1 LQKDHSTRLNTTF
14 KRHLQQMKAVMKSI
28 WTGEPNEKQRE
39 QRDFVLRHVLYQN
52 RPCLLADYVQ
62 GHSGAAMRNK
72 SEDVKKLL
80 LKGIQAVVA
89 LTTPASG
96 RPTNEH
102 LAVKRILLGSACL
115 HLKKGQFTEAARL
128 LDTSRRAISVSTA
141 LAIDELEGP
150 RLQGGSPLLQLKAG
164 FLKTRGLERSQ
175 GLFCKTPAAIIEAIT
190 HYYTIASIACPG
202 KHDVCTNPDDR
213 SEREGKRLLFGNIHT
228 HHYKCLKL
236 VQEEQLDKWNETR
249 LVDGDQCFDTALTTS
264 THLLRRPRP
273 RARARHRLSARGPLM
288 H

>member
-1 LQKDHSTRLNTTF
+1 
-14 KRHLQQMKAVMKSI
+14 
-28 WTGEPNEKQRE
+28 
-39 QRDFVLRHVLYQN
+39 
-52 RPCLLADYVQ
+52 
-62 GHSGAAMRNK
+62 
-72 SEDVKKLL
+72 
-80 LKGIQAVVA
+80 
-89 LTTPASG
+89 
-96 RPTNEH
+96 
-102 LAVKRILLGSACL
+102 L

-128 LDTSRRAISVSTA
+128 LDTSRRDISVSTA
-141 LAIDELEGP
+141 LALDALEGP
-150 RLQGGSPLLQLKAG
+150 RLLGGSPLLQLKAG

-213 SEREGKRLLFGNIHT
+213 SERGGKRLLFGNIHT

-249 LVDGDQCFDTALTTS
+249 LVDGEQCFDTALTTS

-273 RARARHRLSARGPLM
+273 RARARHRLEAP
-288 H
+288 

>member
-1 LQKDHSTRLNTTF
+1 MVGTGYLQKDHSTRLNTTF

-150 RLQGGSPLLQLKAG
+150 RLQGGSPLHSSSRQ
-164 FLKTRGLERSQ
+164 
-175 GLFCKTPAAIIEAIT
+175 
-190 HYYTIASIACPG
+190 ASSRPG
-202 KHDVCTNPDDR
+202 DW
-213 SEREGKRLLFGNIHT
+213 SG
-228 HHYKCLKL
+228 
-236 VQEEQLDKWNETR
+236 
-249 LVDGDQCFDTALTTS
+249 
-264 THLLRRPRP
+264 
-273 RARARHRLSARGPLM
+273 ARGCSAKHLQQLLKQSRTTTPLLPSPALVSM
-288 H
+288 TCARVHQPRRQE

>member
-1 LQKDHSTRLNTTF
+1 
-14 KRHLQQMKAVMKSI
+14 
-28 WTGEPNEKQRE
+28 
-39 QRDFVLRHVLYQN
+39 
-52 RPCLLADYVQ
+52 
-62 GHSGAAMRNK
+62 MRNK

-128 LDTSRRAISVSTA
+128 LDTSRRAISASTSTA
-141 LAIDELEGP
+141 LCIAIDELEGP

-202 KHDVCTNPDDR
+202 KHGVCTNPDDR

-228 HHYKCLKL
+228 HQRYACLK
-236 VQEEQLDKWNETR
+236 QAIRPAAITR
-249 LVDGDQCFDTALTTS
+249 WWATRQGRPSRAAAGPVLTAS
-264 THLLRRPRP
+264 THQQHLRRPRP
-273 RARARHRLSARGPLM
+273 RARARHRLEA
-288 H
+288 

>member
-1 LQKDHSTRLNTTF
+1 
-14 KRHLQQMKAVMKSI
+14 MKAVMKSI

-128 LDTSRRAISVSTA
+128 LDTSRRAISASAA
-141 LAIDELEGP
+141 LAIDGPELGI
-150 RLQGGSPLLQLKAG
+150 
-164 FLKTRGLERSQ
+164 
-175 GLFCKTPAAIIEAIT
+175 GLF
-190 HYYTIASIACPG
+190 
-202 KHDVCTNPDDR
+202 
-213 SEREGKRLLFGNIHT
+213 
-228 HHYKCLKL
+228 
-236 VQEEQLDKWNETR
+236 
-249 LVDGDQCFDTALTTS
+249 
-264 THLLRRPRP
+264 
-273 RARARHRLSARGPLM
+273 
-288 H
+288 

>member
-1 LQKDHSTRLNTTF
+1 
-14 KRHLQQMKAVMKSI
+14 M
-28 WTGEPNEKQRE
+28 
-39 QRDFVLRHVLYQN
+39 
-52 RPCLLADYVQ
+52 
-62 GHSGAAMRNK
+62 
-72 SEDVKKLL
+72 
-80 LKGIQAVVA
+80 
-89 LTTPASG
+89 
-96 RPTNEH
+96 
-102 LAVKRILLGSACL
+102 KRILLGSACL

-213 SEREGKRLLFGNIHT
+213 SERARDLTAQWTPQNFGAF
-228 HHYKCLKL
+228 
-236 VQEEQLDKWNETR
+236 WR
-249 LVDGDQCFDTALTTS
+249 
-264 THLLRRPRP
+264 
-273 RARARHRLSARGPLM
+273 RHRGQRGVSDTQAISG
-288 H
+288 

>member
-1 LQKDHSTRLNTTF
+1 
-14 KRHLQQMKAVMKSI
+14 MPACI
-28 WTGEPNEKQRE
+28 
-39 QRDFVLRHVLYQN
+39 Y
-52 RPCLLADYVQ
+52 
-62 GHSGAAMRNK
+62 
-72 SEDVKKLL
+72 
-80 LKGIQAVVA
+80 LK
-89 LTTPASG
+89 
-96 RPTNEH
+96 E
-102 LAVKRILLGSACL
+102 
-115 HLKKGQFTEAARL
+115 GQFTEAEAARL

-150 RLQGGSPLLQLKAG
+150 RPQGGSPLLQLKAG

-273 RARARHRLSARGPLM
+273 RARARHRLEAP
-288 H
+288 